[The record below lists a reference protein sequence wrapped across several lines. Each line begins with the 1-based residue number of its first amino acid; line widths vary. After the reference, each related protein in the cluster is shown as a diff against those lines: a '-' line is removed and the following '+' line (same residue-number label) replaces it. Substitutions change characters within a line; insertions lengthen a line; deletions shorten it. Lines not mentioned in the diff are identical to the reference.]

1 MSKRMTPVSLLIE
14 AMQEELESS
23 PKEVWPGLEYAIAM
37 AKRLLPEEK
46 KIMCKF
52 AEDWANA
59 REETDRMYNDIPGFE
74 GTLDALDDI
83 TDFSLTKF

>member
-1 MSKRMTPVSLLIE
+1 MSKKMTPVSLLIE

-52 AEDWANA
+52 ANDWADA
-59 REETDRMYNDIPGFE
+59 KEETDKMYNDIPGFE
-74 GTLDALDDI
+74 GTMDAIDDL
-83 TDFSLTKF
+83 TDFYE

>member
-1 MSKRMTPVSLLIE
+1 MTPVSLLIE

-52 AEDWANA
+52 ANDWADA
-59 REETDRMYNDIPGFE
+59 KEETDKMYNDIPGFE
-74 GTLDALDDI
+74 GTLDALDDL
-83 TDFSLTKF
+83 TDFS

>member
-1 MSKRMTPVSLLIE
+1 MTPVSLLIE

-23 PKEVWPGLEYAIAM
+23 PREVWPGLEYAIAM

-52 AEDWANA
+52 AEDWADA

-74 GTLDALDDI
+74 GTLDALDDL
-83 TDFSLTKF
+83 TDFS

>member
-1 MSKRMTPVSLLIE
+1 MSKKMTPVSLLIE

-52 AEDWANA
+52 ANDWADA
-59 REETDRMYNDIPGFE
+59 KEETDKMYNDIPGFE
-74 GTLDALDDI
+74 GTLDALDDL
-83 TDFSLTKF
+83 TDFYE

>member
-1 MSKRMTPVSLLIE
+1 MSKRMTPVSFLIE

-52 AEDWANA
+52 AEDWADA

-74 GTLDALDDI
+74 GTLDALDDL
-83 TDFSLTKF
+83 TDFS

>member
-23 PKEVWPGLEYAIAM
+23 PREVWPGLEYAIAM

-52 AEDWANA
+52 AEDWADA

-74 GTLDALDDI
+74 GTLDALDDL
-83 TDFSLTKF
+83 TDF

>member
-1 MSKRMTPVSLLIE
+1 MSKKMTPVSLLIK

-52 AEDWANA
+52 ANDWADA
-59 REETDRMYNDIPGFE
+59 KEETDKMYNDIPGFE
-74 GTLDALDDI
+74 GTLDALDDL
-83 TDFSLTKF
+83 TDFS

>member
-74 GTLDALDDI
+74 GTLDALDDL
-83 TDFSLTKF
+83 TDFS

>member
-1 MSKRMTPVSLLIE
+1 MTPVSLLIE

-46 KIMCKF
+46 KIMSKF

-74 GTLDALDDI
+74 GTLDALDDL
-83 TDFSLTKF
+83 TDFS